1 MVQVSLGVSVHGC
14 DCPAEGGLEV
24 RRREL
29 MEFCCYG
36 GGGSFPAE
44 ILAGIAAVLNWIS
57 STLSARWGA
66 AALDGSSLL
75 NRGFCQHVLS
85 LCWQPKPHSS
95 CRCQLN
101 ALKEAVVDGTV
112 EHCVFPP

>member
-36 GGGSFPAE
+36 GGVLFLQKYLLELQQYLLDKQHFVSKMGSCC
-44 ILAGIAAVLNWIS
+44 
-57 STLSARWGA
+57 T
-66 AALDGSSLL
+66 
-75 NRGFCQHVLS
+75 
-85 LCWQPKPHSS
+85 
-95 CRCQLN
+95 
-101 ALKEAVVDGTV
+101 
-112 EHCVFPP
+112 

>member
-1 MVQVSLGVSVHGC
+1 M
-14 DCPAEGGLEV
+14 EGGLFSC
-24 RRREL
+24 RNT
-29 MEFCCYG
+29 CWNCSSSY
-36 GGGSFPAE
+36 
-44 ILAGIAAVLNWIS
+44 WIS